1 MKKVLIIAGEVS
13 GDMHGANLVT
23 ALKKKTNDIE
33 FFGLGG
39 KRMEDAGVRLYY
51 NLVDIAVLG
60 LFEVLKNYAT
70 FRKIFDDTVR
80 RLDEEK
86 FDCVILIDYPGFNLQ
101 FAKYVKKK
109 GIPLLYYISP
119 QVWAWGKGRIKTI
132 KTLIDKIVVLFKFE
146 EELYSEKG
154 LNVEF
159 VGHPLLDLVKPAI
172 TKEESYGA
180 FGLKKDKKTVV
191 FFPGSREFEVRG
203 LLPIMIK
210 TAELIKRDYP
220 AVQFL
225 MVRLPSLKKDIFDN
239 ILKDTKLEI
248 KLIEGRSYDA
258 IEASDLMIIKSG
270 TGTLEAT
277 ILQKPMIITY
287 KASFITYLITR
298 FLIKL
303 PYIGLVN
310 VIAGKKIVPEFL
322 QYNARANLIAKEAI
336 SILEDSS
343 KANEI
348 KKQLRAIKEK
358 LGEPGANE
366 RAAEAVLKFLGCC
379 G

>member
-13 GDMHGANLVT
+13 GDMHGASLVT
-23 ALKKKTNDIE
+23 SLKKKTNDIE

-80 RLDEEK
+80 KLDEEK
-86 FDCVILIDYPGFNLQ
+86 FDCVILIDYPGFNLR

>member
-1 MKKVLIIAGEVS
+1 MKKVLLIAGEVS

-23 ALKKKTNDIE
+23 ALKKKSNDIE

-60 LFEVLKNYAT
+60 LFEVLKKYVT

-86 FDCVILIDYPGFNLQ
+86 FDCVILIDYPGFNLR

-146 EELYSEKG
+146 EELYSENG
-154 LNVEF
+154 LNAEF
-159 VGHPLLDLVKPAI
+159 VGHPLLDLVKPTI

-191 FFPGSREFEVRG
+191 FFPGSREFEVKG

-225 MVRLPSLKKDIFDN
+225 ITRLPSLKKDIFNN

-277 ILQKPMIITY
+277 ILQRPMIITY
-287 KASFITYLITR
+287 KASLITYLITR

-322 QYNARANLIAKEAI
+322 QYNARANLIAEEAI
-336 SILEDSS
+336 SILKDSS
-343 KANEI
+343 KANEM
-348 KKQLRAIKEK
+348 KKQLKAIKEK

-366 RAAEAVLKFLGCC
+366 RAAGAVLKFLGCC

>member
-39 KRMEDAGVRLYY
+39 KKMEDAGVRLYY

-60 LFEVLKNYAT
+60 LFEVLKKYRT
-70 FRKIFDDTVR
+70 FRKIFDDIVKK
-80 RLDEEK
+80 LDEEK
-86 FDCVILIDYPGFNLQ
+86 FDCVILIDYPGFNLR

-119 QVWAWGKGRIKTI
+119 QVWAWGKGRIRAI
-132 KTLIDKIVVLFKFE
+132 KTLINKIVVLFKFE
-146 EELYSEKG
+146 EELYSAKG
-154 LNVEF
+154 LNAEF

-180 FGLKKDKKTVV
+180 FGLKKNKKTVV
-191 FFPGSREFEVRG
+191 FFPGSREFEVRA

-210 TAELIKRDYP
+210 AAELIKRDYP

-239 ILKDTKLEI
+239 ILKGAEPEI

-277 ILQKPMIITY
+277 ILARPMIIAY
-287 KASFITYLITR
+287 KASFLTYIFTR
-298 FLIKL
+298 LVIRL

-310 VIAGKKIVPEFL
+310 VIAGKKVVPEFL
-322 QYNARANLIAKEAI
+322 QYNARAGLIAKEAI
-336 SILEDSS
+336 SILSDSS
-343 KANEI
+343 KADEM
-348 KKQLRAIKEK
+348 KKQLRGIKK
-358 LGEPGANE
+358 RLGEPGANE
-366 RAAEAVLKFLGCC
+366 RAAGTVLKFLGCC